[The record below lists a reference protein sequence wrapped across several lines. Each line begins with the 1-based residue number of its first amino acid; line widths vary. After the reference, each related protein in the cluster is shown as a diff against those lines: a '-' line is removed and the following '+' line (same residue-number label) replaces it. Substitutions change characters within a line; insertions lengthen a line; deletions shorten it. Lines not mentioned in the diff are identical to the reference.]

1 MNILL
6 DSSIGGVFG
15 GLLSFVFAIAI
26 SIGIF
31 LLLRNVILWYYKVNI
46 VVKAL
51 EEQTEIQRA
60 ILEKLERIELAKKQ
74 DNNQTQG

>member
-15 GLLSFVFAIAI
+15 GLLGFVFAIAI